1 MDTPTVNFEDFDYL
15 LKEYSP
21 QAWANDRIEMIEM
34 LFDEAISPSHEGTN
48 WLSQNPEAL
57 QEYAD
62 FVRDNPDFVPDDS
75 AFNPPLQAAQKY
87 EFVDAFLYRAR
98 AVIRMSAIERTIVA
112 QAHNLP
118 PEEVEVPRWIND
130 ILCILDAAM
139 YAADSFDYSEV
150 QEQLPALDLQ
160 DVVEQL
166 YKEDILG
173 EIAVPNVSA
182 DDGAQLN

>member
-1 MDTPTVNFEDFDYL
+1 MDTPTVKFEDFDYL
-15 LKEYSP
+15 LKEYTP

-34 LFDEAISPSHEGTN
+34 LFDAAISPGDEGTN
-48 WLSQNPEAL
+48 WLSQNPETL

-62 FVRDNPDFVPDDS
+62 FVRDNPNFVPDDS

-87 EFVDAFLYRAR
+87 ELVDALLYRVR
-98 AVIRMSAIERTIVA
+98 AVIHMSAIERTIVA
-112 QAHNLP
+112 QTHNLP
-118 PEEVEVPRWIND
+118 PEEVEVPEWANIFD
-130 ILCILDAAM
+130 CILNAAI

-166 YKEDILG
+166 YKEGAIPVL
-173 EIAVPNVSA
+173 NVA
-182 DDGAQLN
+182 DNGAQLN